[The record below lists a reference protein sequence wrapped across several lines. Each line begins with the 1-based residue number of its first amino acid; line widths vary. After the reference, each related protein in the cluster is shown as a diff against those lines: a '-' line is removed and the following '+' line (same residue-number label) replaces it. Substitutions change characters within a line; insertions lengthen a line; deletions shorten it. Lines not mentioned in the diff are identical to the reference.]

1 MSEAVKEVPK
11 KVRPEFR
18 NIHVTEHRN
27 YRQPP
32 SAIVSILHRISGA
45 GLFLMLPFLLYL
57 LQLSLRSEG
66 SFMQFKG
73 VLEHPFI
80 KIVVLVI
87 CWGYLHHFCAG
98 IRHLFM
104 DNHFA
109 LDKDGSR
116 ITAKAVLIVSLLL
129 TVVVGLK
136 LFGVF

>member
-18 NIHVTEHRN
+18 NIHVTELGH

-57 LQLSLRSEG
+57 LQLSLRSED

-73 VLEHPFI
+73 VLENPFV

-109 LDKDGSR
+109 LDKDGAS
-116 ITAKAVLIVSLLL
+116 ITAKAVLILSLLL